1 MTFQIN
7 GASGKY
13 DSIVSDEGVRY
24 GRNAVENNTRYM
36 ESPLVNDRGT
46 AAPILNFTPSIN
58 NDEQNIS
65 KLNKFIDENDL
76 YLKSL
81 PPLEFEYRY
90 MPNFVNSNINKKA
103 LYGAAYEQMGT
114 KELPVKE
121 FESKYLINSNF
132 TAEPLDINNDG
143 KIDVAEYGAN
153 IMASDILSKDTP
165 DVTKADGTINS
176 KGMNAILEY
185 TKKSNAAAA
194 AKLYSNIYKTYDLGS
209 ELSEFKPE

>member
-1 MTFQIN
+1 MTFRIN

-36 ESPLVNDRGT
+36 ESPLVNDRVT

-90 MPNFVNSNINKKA
+90 MPNFVNSNFK
-103 LYGAAYEQMGT
+103 
-114 KELPVKE
+114 
-121 FESKYLINSNF
+121 
-132 TAEPLDINNDG
+132 AEPLDINNDG